1 MTAPETDP
9 ATGLPIGPR
18 VVNPSPAPRPQR
30 TTLAGRHVTITPL
43 DPVAHADSLY
53 ATTSDLTNERL
64 WLYLF
69 DGPFRDRPAFDD
81 DLREKAALK
90 DPLFFAVVDKGS
102 QRAVGYAAYLAWHR
116 RTGALRWAPFCS
128 HRPCSVRAA
137 PQKPCT

>member
-1 MTAPETDP
+1 MTSQIDP
-9 ATGLPIGPR
+9 ASGLPIGR
-18 VVNPSPAPRPQR
+18 NVDPAPARLPQR
-30 TTLAGRHVTITPL
+30 SMIEGRYVSLAPL
-43 DPVAHADSLY
+43 EPNAHGNSLWEN
-53 ATTSDLTNERL
+53 LRGPQNERL